1 MLSDHIKQYTFWAF
15 QTGGCLLLHESK
27 AAFTQQNATTC
38 LLKFPFHLY
47 GKSLKTGLTVYAIHF
62 PLYFQVMSTS
72 GFTSTFSLFFGG
84 ALLLIV
90 LNPVASSSTLCETR
104 CENAVPSLKKLK
116 TLWHNVS
123 KRVGGDGKSFYFN
136 LMDVFLFA
144 DG

>member
-1 MLSDHIKQYTFWAF
+1 M
-15 QTGGCLLLHESK
+15 
-27 AAFTQQNATTC
+27 
-38 LLKFPFHLY
+38 
-47 GKSLKTGLTVYAIHF
+47 HF

-136 LMDVFLFA
+136 LMDVFLLPMDRWMYGWMYVWVHVCM
-144 DG
+144 DGWMDRWMNGCGWMERWLEGWLERLLAGWIG